1 MEQQEREYKYE
12 INLYD
17 LWKVIVKRKKL
28 IIGIFIVS
36 VISTAIISFLMPDIY
51 RGEAGLLVVLDPE
64 RIGGKEITGQEIT
77 GKEITCKEIID
88 LIGNVDREKRLS
100 IVPKSYPNVND
111 LKFKAL
117 KDSRN
122 KIIVTI
128 DAKKIDDIPKALLE
142 AMEYL
147 NNMEMIKSETKR
159 EKDILLKK
167 SAELSDI
174 IKSSPDLLSTYHRL
188 FRAGIISTIGF
199 NPIEVNKKIS
209 NIKVELLLIEQQL
222 SRLNKGGVE
231 IAAQPYV
238 SKHPISPKKLLNII
252 AAGIFSLVLGVF
264 LAIFIEYVGNIK
276 NKKN

>member
-1 MEQQEREYKYE
+1 MEQQNRGYDDE

-17 LWKVIVKRKKL
+17 FWKVIAKRKIL
-28 IIGIFIVS
+28 IVGLFIVI
-36 VISTAIISFLMPDIY
+36 VGLTAIVSFRMPDIY
-51 RGEAGLLVVLDPE
+51 RGDAGLLVVLDPE
-64 RIGGKEITGQEIT
+64 GIVAKEIT
-77 GKEITCKEIID
+77 GKEITD

-111 LKFKAL
+111 LKFKSL
-117 KDSRN
+117 KDSKN

-142 AMEYL
+142 TIEYL
-147 NNMEMIKSETKR
+147 NNMEIIKSETKR

-199 NPIEVNKKIS
+199 NPIEVNKRIS
-209 NIKVELLLIEQQL
+209 DIKVELLLIEQQL